1 MRLAVANFCLWSSA
15 LSLDCCALCQSIT
28 SDVPFKLLLS
38 KKWSKLKMRSVH
50 ENCVIFYSSGHQSM
64 ENETYIKFI
73 GLGMSNAPK
82 NFSYEE
88 TEIFPGPQIT
98 DFIECVVF
106 GTPYIVTLP
115 ILYCKLQKK
124 TQLQKKERDQRWF
137 IDVHLALEVIGKWPN
152 KAKKKWCW
160 PKFLLCGSKHVW
172 HSSIGLQLNL
182 SKVLLW
188 NGAIT
193 PMLIIYQHGELWL

>member
-1 MRLAVANFCLWSSA
+1 
-15 LSLDCCALCQSIT
+15 
-28 SDVPFKLLLS
+28 
-38 KKWSKLKMRSVH
+38 
-50 ENCVIFYSSGHQSM
+50 M

-73 GLGMSNAPK
+73 GLGMNNAPK

-124 TQLQKKERDQRWF
+124 RETQLQKERYQR
-137 IDVHLALEVIGKWPN
+137 
-152 KAKKKWCW
+152 
-160 PKFLLCGSKHVW
+160 
-172 HSSIGLQLNL
+172 
-182 SKVLLW
+182 
-188 NGAIT
+188 
-193 PMLIIYQHGELWL
+193 

>member
-1 MRLAVANFCLWSSA
+1 
-15 LSLDCCALCQSIT
+15 
-28 SDVPFKLLLS
+28 
-38 KKWSKLKMRSVH
+38 
-50 ENCVIFYSSGHQSM
+50 M

-124 TQLQKKERDQRWF
+124 TQLQKKERDQR
-137 IDVHLALEVIGKWPN
+137 
-152 KAKKKWCW
+152 
-160 PKFLLCGSKHVW
+160 
-172 HSSIGLQLNL
+172 
-182 SKVLLW
+182 
-188 NGAIT
+188 
-193 PMLIIYQHGELWL
+193 

>member
-1 MRLAVANFCLWSSA
+1 
-15 LSLDCCALCQSIT
+15 
-28 SDVPFKLLLS
+28 
-38 KKWSKLKMRSVH
+38 
-50 ENCVIFYSSGHQSM
+50 M

-106 GTPYIVTLP
+106 GTPYIVTVP

-124 TQLQKKERDQRWF
+124 TQLQKKERDQR
-137 IDVHLALEVIGKWPN
+137 
-152 KAKKKWCW
+152 
-160 PKFLLCGSKHVW
+160 
-172 HSSIGLQLNL
+172 
-182 SKVLLW
+182 
-188 NGAIT
+188 
-193 PMLIIYQHGELWL
+193 

>member
-1 MRLAVANFCLWSSA
+1 
-15 LSLDCCALCQSIT
+15 
-28 SDVPFKLLLS
+28 
-38 KKWSKLKMRSVH
+38 
-50 ENCVIFYSSGHQSM
+50 M

-106 GTPYIVTLP
+106 GTPYKATLP

-124 TQLQKKERDQRWF
+124 TQLQKERDQR
-137 IDVHLALEVIGKWPN
+137 
-152 KAKKKWCW
+152 
-160 PKFLLCGSKHVW
+160 
-172 HSSIGLQLNL
+172 
-182 SKVLLW
+182 
-188 NGAIT
+188 
-193 PMLIIYQHGELWL
+193 

>member
-1 MRLAVANFCLWSSA
+1 
-15 LSLDCCALCQSIT
+15 
-28 SDVPFKLLLS
+28 
-38 KKWSKLKMRSVH
+38 
-50 ENCVIFYSSGHQSM
+50 M

-124 TQLQKKERDQRWF
+124 TQLQKKVRDQR
-137 IDVHLALEVIGKWPN
+137 
-152 KAKKKWCW
+152 
-160 PKFLLCGSKHVW
+160 
-172 HSSIGLQLNL
+172 
-182 SKVLLW
+182 
-188 NGAIT
+188 
-193 PMLIIYQHGELWL
+193 

>member
-1 MRLAVANFCLWSSA
+1 
-15 LSLDCCALCQSIT
+15 
-28 SDVPFKLLLS
+28 
-38 KKWSKLKMRSVH
+38 
-50 ENCVIFYSSGHQSM
+50 M

-106 GTPYIVTLP
+106 GTPYKATLP

-124 TQLQKKERDQRWF
+124 TQLQKKERDQR
-137 IDVHLALEVIGKWPN
+137 
-152 KAKKKWCW
+152 
-160 PKFLLCGSKHVW
+160 
-172 HSSIGLQLNL
+172 
-182 SKVLLW
+182 
-188 NGAIT
+188 
-193 PMLIIYQHGELWL
+193 